1 MKTLVKIRHGSHL
14 YGLNTPASDTDYK
27 GVFLPSLE
35 EIVQYNVEHE
45 RRHST
50 GSKHGKNT
58 CEDVDTVFF
67 SLQKFIKM
75 ACDGETAV
83 LDMLHVNAEN
93 LLETSPLWDEIVANR
108 HRFYTKNMRAFLSYL
123 RKQVSKYGIRGSRL
137 HAMERVLACLDTYGS
152 DVSTTT
158 KLNDPAITG
167 YLKAVASK
175 YPEYVTL
182 YLNGFEKGGKHI
194 DKAVLQVCESKYDMS
209 CTVDYVAAELQ
220 KKYDSYG
227 HRAHL
232 AKQNL
237 GVDFKAASHGLRAG
251 YQLKEIYET
260 GDLQYPLK
268 KAKFLLEV
276 KQGQHDY
283 STVVAPTLEAL
294 VDEVELLAAKSDYP
308 EKVDREWWN
317 NFIVR
322 VYTNTRVN

>member
-1 MKTLVKIRHGSHL
+1 MDTIVKIRHGSHL
-14 YGLNTPASDTDYK
+14 YGLNTPASDTDFK

-35 EIVQYNVEHE
+35 EIVQYSVEHE

-50 GSKHGKNT
+50 GSNNSKNT
-58 CEDVDTVFF
+58 NEDVDTVFF

-75 ACDGETAV
+75 ACDGETIAI
-83 LDMLHVNAEN
+83 DALHVNAEN
-93 LLETSPLWDEIVANR
+93 LLESSPIWEEIVANR
-108 HRFYTKNMRAFLSYL
+108 HRFYTKNMKAFLGYCK
-123 RKQVSKYGIRGSRL
+123 KQASKYGIRGSRL
-137 HAMERVLACLDTYGS
+137 HAMERVLACLDTVGS
-152 DVSTTT
+152 EIAVNERLTH
-158 KLNDPAITG
+158 PEITAF
-167 YLKAVASK
+167 LQAVADK

-182 YLNGFEKGGKHI
+182 HLNGFEKGGKHI
-194 DKAVLQVCESKYDMS
+194 NKAVLQVCESKYDMS
-209 CTVDYVAAELQ
+209 CNVDYVARELQ

-227 HRAHL
+227 HRAQQ
-232 AKQNL
+232 AKNNE
-237 GVDFKAASHGLRAG
+237 GVDWKALSHALRAG

-308 EKVDREWWN
+308 AKVDREWWN
-317 NFIVR
+317 NFIAR
-322 VYTNTRVN
+322 AYIE